1 MISWRLLKVGGHDE
15 VHVTV
20 ASSQNL
26 RLLRGL
32 STELQLPT
40 GPDGSDVATAMTEA
54 VATKL

>member
-1 MISWRLLKVGGHDE
+1 MMFFKFFIALGGHDE

-40 GPDGSDVATAMTEA
+40 GGSLDI
-54 VATKL
+54 KLSSS